1 VAQQPPGPARIVTLH
16 ARHLELAPL
25 ANLPAPAAPTQEP
38 PRGLTLREAVDS
50 LQRQMIEDAV
60 ARHGGNRTAAARELG
75 LDPAN
80 LHRLMKRLGQA
91 PA

>member
-1 VAQQPPGPARIVTLH
+1 
-16 ARHLELAPL
+16 
-25 ANLPAPAAPTQEP
+25 
-38 PRGLTLREAVDS
+38 
-50 LQRQMIEDAV
+50 MIEDAV

>member
-1 VAQQPPGPARIVTLH
+1 M
-16 ARHLELAPL
+16 LAD
-25 ANLPAPAAPTQEP
+25 AGAPQ
-38 PRGLTLREAVDS
+38 
-50 LQRQMIEDAV
+50 
-60 ARHGGNRTAAARELG
+60 GGNRTAAARELG